1 MMGLSE
7 APDICPPSEDH
18 LTRRHWMLLLV
29 LACVQFCHI
38 FDFIILVPLGP
49 ALEKSLQ
56 INTRQF
62 GLLVSAYGFAACIT
76 ALLVSRW
83 VDRFDRKRTLLL
95 LFGGFIV
102 GTFLCAVA
110 PDYEVLMAGRLIAG
124 GFGGVIGA
132 AVLTIVGDAFPAA
145 RRATATG
152 AVMSAFSVASIA
164 GVPSGLFLAEW
175 SAIGWRAPFAVLTA
189 LSVLL
194 FVLAVFAIPPIC
206 GHLSGANFSLPFR
219 AVLSHPAHLRA
230 YALMFA
236 LVCSTFAM
244 MPYLPKFLVDNVGF
258 RMGHLQLMYFVGG
271 IAALVSMNVVGRLA
285 DRYPRLLVFRLC
297 ASAALIPLLLLSLLP
312 HGTPPAVVLLIT
324 TLVFILT
331 SGRMVPA
338 MAMITSA
345 AAPAYRGGFLS
356 VNAAVQLFG
365 TGVAPI
371 LASLLMP
378 DARPGEPLAGYPWVA
393 SVCVAM
399 GLLAVYLGGL
409 IRPASPSEAPA
420 EMAEPE
426 QRVVLPNHAPA
437 ASVNRGRITGCLPKG
452 QGANVCPRSEPE

>member
-1 MMGLSE
+1 MCSSTTPETMMGPSE
-7 APDICPPSEDH
+7 ALDACPPCEDR

-29 LACVQFCHI
+29 LACVQFCHVL
-38 FDFIILVPLGP
+38 DFIIMVPLGP
-49 ALEKSLQ
+49 TLEKSLHV
-56 INTRQF
+56 NTRQF
-62 GLLVSAYGFAACIT
+62 GLLVSAYGFAACAA
-76 ALLVSRW
+76 ALLMSRW
-83 VDRFDRKRTLLL
+83 VDRFDRKRSLLL
-95 LFGGFIV
+95 LFGGFIA

-110 PDYEVLMAGRLIAG
+110 PDYWVLLAGRLIAG

-132 AVLTIVGDAFPAA
+132 AVLTIVGDAFPPA

-164 GVPSGLFLAEW
+164 GVPGGLLLAEG
-175 SAIGWRAPFAVLTA
+175 SVLGWRAPFAALTA

-194 FVLAVFAIPPIC
+194 FALAVFAIPPIR
-206 GHLSGANFSLPFR
+206 GHLGGGNRPMPFLT
-219 AVLSHPAHLRA
+219 VLSRPAHLRA

-244 MPYLPKFLVDNVGF
+244 MPYLPKFLIDNVGF
-258 RMGHLQLMYFVGG
+258 RLGHLQLMYLLGG
-271 IAALVSMNVVGRLA
+271 AAALVGMNVVGRLA
-285 DRYPRLLVFRLC
+285 DRYPRLLVFRVL

-312 HGTPPAVVLLIT
+312 HGTPPAAVLLVT
-324 TLVFILT
+324 TLVFVLT

-345 AAPAYRGGFLS
+345 AEPANRGGFLS

-378 DARPGEPLAGYPWVA
+378 DAMPDEPLVGYPVVA
-393 SVCVAM
+393 SVCVAV

-409 IRPASPSEAPA
+409 IRPASPREEPA
-420 EMAEPE
+420 RVAEPVE
-426 QRVVLPNHAPA
+426 SLGPLAPE
-437 ASVNRGRITGCLPKG
+437 SR
-452 QGANVCPRSEPE
+452 